1 MHFKKITTKD
11 NVGTMTN
18 VYALYRGIRDQRVQ
32 WYIKILAL
40 LIVAYVVSP
49 IDLIPDFIPVLGY
62 LDDLIILPLAIAATV
77 SIIPAGLMAELR
89 HEADTQIGKTQP
101 QSRAAAAV
109 IVVIWAVAAA
119 LAFRVIGAWLTAR

>member
-1 MHFKKITTKD
+1 MLNRLADWARRMRRDVLALWLAARDPRVPWAAKALAAATAA
-11 NVGTMTN
+11 
-18 VYALYRGIRDQRVQ
+18 YAL
-32 WYIKILAL
+32 
-40 LIVAYVVSP
+40 SP
-49 IDLIPDFIPVLGY
+49 IDLIPDFIPVIGY

>member
-49 IDLIPDFIPVLGY
+49 IDLIPDFIPVIGL
-62 LDDLIILPLAIAATV
+62 LDEVILVPIAIACVIRLIPRDIYNELVLLEQDKVIDKKFIYIGCAMVVTAWISITAIVYSLII
-77 SIIPAGLMAELR
+77 
-89 HEADTQIGKTQP
+89 
-101 QSRAAAAV
+101 
-109 IVVIWAVAAA
+109 
-119 LAFRVIGAWLTAR
+119 